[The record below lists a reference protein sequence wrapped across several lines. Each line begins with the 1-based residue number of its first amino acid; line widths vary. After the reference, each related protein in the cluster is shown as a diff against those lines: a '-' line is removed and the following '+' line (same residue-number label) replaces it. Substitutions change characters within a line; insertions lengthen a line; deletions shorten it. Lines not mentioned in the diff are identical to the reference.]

1 MYQGLYRF
9 ILASMVVYAHLL
21 PNVADVGKAAVAGF
35 FMLSG
40 FLVTRIVNGRY
51 SDGLRGFGIF
61 VLNRA
66 LRIYPTFWVCLAFA
80 FAAIALF
87 PTVAANTNPRMVLTS
102 DIGEIAKQ
110 ILIFGQLGPE
120 GRAPVGW
127 ISVGWSLSVELVYYL
142 LIATF
147 LGRSKIA
154 TALWLVFGIGT
165 MTYAIGNLGLDE
177 AYFSYLYITLVFAI
191 GAALHHFGEWFDKV
205 FSLIA
210 TKGSPKT
217 AIAAIALLLAY
228 VFWQE
233 PIGIYIYL
241 ETRSM
246 DEIAR
251 VLPLDSIWIFYGTL
265 PFAAFAMWATLAV
278 RVDDSSVLT
287 GSKLA
292 RVSDYLGEL
301 SYPVFLLHF
310 AMLIMVT
317 GLLGGTGGQGP
328 ERVLWHSLVAI
339 PLVYILAMLVV
350 RFVEQP
356 VQRLRDKVRDL
367 THGKVADPRI
377 KNVQVP

>member
-1 MYQGLYRF
+1 
-9 ILASMVVYAHLL
+9 MVVYAHLL

-35 FMLSG
+35 FILSS
-40 FLVTRIVNGRY
+40 FLITPIVNRRY
-51 SDGLRGFGIF
+51 SDWVRGFGIF

-66 LRIYPTFWVCLAFA
+66 LRIFPTFWVCLAFA
-80 FAAIALF
+80 FAAIAL
-87 PTVAANTNPRMVLTS
+87 L
-102 DIGEIAKQ
+102 
-110 ILIFGQLGPE
+110 
-120 GRAPVGW
+120 
-127 ISVGWSLSVELVYYL
+127 LV
-142 LIATF
+142 
-147 LGRSKIA
+147 
-154 TALWLVFGIGT
+154 
-165 MTYAIGNLGLDE
+165 
-177 AYFSYLYITLVFAI
+177 
-191 GAALHHFGEWFDKV
+191 
-205 FSLIA
+205 
-210 TKGSPKT
+210 
-217 AIAAIALLLAY
+217 Y

-251 VLPLDSIWIFYGTL
+251 VLPSGSIWIFYGTL
-265 PFAAFAMWATLAV
+265 PFAALAMWATLAV

-292 RVSDYLGEL
+292 KVSEYLGEL

-310 AMLIMVT
+310 AMLILVT

-367 THGKVADPRI
+367 TDGRAADPRI
-377 KNVQVP
+377 KNVHVP